1 MNTKNLLA
9 ILIIAILG
17 LSSMNAQEMD
27 HSKMKKDT
35 TKMMDHS
42 KMEMK
47 AIYTCPMHD
56 DVKSDKPGDC
66 PKCGMELKKME
77 MHPIY
82 TCSMHPEIVSDKKG
96 ECPKCGMSLI
106 EKKMEEKKDNK
117 HQTHKHH

>member
-47 AIYTCPMHD
+47 EMYTCPMHA

-66 PKCGMELKKME
+66 SKCGMELKKME
-77 MHPIY
+77 MKPSY
-82 TCSMHPEIVSDKKG
+82 TCSMHPEVVSDKKG

-117 HQTHKHH
+117 HKTHKHK

>member
-1 MNTKNLLA
+1 MMNTKNLLA
-9 ILIIAILG
+9 VFVIAILG

-47 AIYTCPMHD
+47 EMYTCPMHSE
-56 DVKSDKPGDC
+56 VKTDKPGDC

-77 MHPIY
+77 MKPSY
-82 TCSMHPEIVSDKKG
+82 TCSMHPEVVSDKKG
-96 ECPKCGMSLI
+96 ECPKCGMKLV
-106 EKKMEEKKDNK
+106 EKKKEMEKKSEHN
-117 HQTHKHH
+117 HH